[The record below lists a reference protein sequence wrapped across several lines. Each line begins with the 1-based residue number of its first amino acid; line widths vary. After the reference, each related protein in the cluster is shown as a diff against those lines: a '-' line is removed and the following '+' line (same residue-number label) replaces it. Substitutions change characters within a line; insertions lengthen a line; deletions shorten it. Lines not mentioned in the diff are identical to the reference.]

1 MANFVFVPQ
10 IFDGF
15 INHLWLSRKEFI
27 WVREDA
33 VVNTSRRRVMLTS
46 LHVAL
51 IDAILEQKNNPGD
64 YFGVAFSVYHCAIVK
79 VVKDACTTTF
89 SHMTTPQF
97 LSSLPA
103 DSPST
108 PGITIPARLG
118 YRIDPAPFVCV
129 MELCGS
135 GDGKWRNWSREIAH
149 SGN

>member
-33 VVNTSRRRVMLTS
+33 VGNTSRS

-79 VVKDACTTTF
+79 VVKDACTMTS

-97 LSSLPA
+97 LSLLPT

-108 PGITIPARLG
+108 PGIIVPARLD
-118 YRIDPAPFVCV
+118 YRIDPALFVCA

-135 GDGKWRNWSREIAH
+135 GDGKWRYWSREIAH